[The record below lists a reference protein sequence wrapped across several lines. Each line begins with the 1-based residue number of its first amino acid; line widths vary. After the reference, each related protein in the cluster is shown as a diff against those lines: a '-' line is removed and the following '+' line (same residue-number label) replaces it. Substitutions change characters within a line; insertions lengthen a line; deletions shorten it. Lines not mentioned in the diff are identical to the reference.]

1 MGVVPSRKPLI
12 WPDLLPIYAVSE
24 ARSKDLRSSRCPP
37 FGGVSLTIPSPVW
50 YLAVN
55 KWKSGGSFGQECG
68 LAATIKQE
76 SENTC

>member
-1 MGVVPSRKPLI
+1 LI

-24 ARSKDLRSSRCPP
+24 ARSKDLRSSRCSPIRR
-37 FGGVSLTIPSPVW
+37 GSLNHT
-50 YLAVN
+50 YLAPYGYLAIN

>member
-1 MGVVPSRKPLI
+1 MGVVPSRKALI

-24 ARSKDLRSSRCPP
+24 ARSKDLRSSRYPP
-37 FGGVSLTIPSPVW
+37 FGGVPLTIPSPHG
-50 YLAVN
+50 YLAIN

>member
-12 WPDLLPIYAVSE
+12 WPDLLPIYTASE
-24 ARSKDLRSSRCPP
+24 ARSKDLRSSSCPP
-37 FGGVSLTIPSPVW
+37 FGGFPYPYLAPYG

-55 KWKSGGSFGQECG
+55 KCKSGGSFGQECG